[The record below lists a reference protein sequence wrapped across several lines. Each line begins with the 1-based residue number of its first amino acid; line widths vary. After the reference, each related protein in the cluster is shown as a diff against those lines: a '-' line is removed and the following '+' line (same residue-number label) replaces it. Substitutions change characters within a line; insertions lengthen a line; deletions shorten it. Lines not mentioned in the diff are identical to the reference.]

1 MFADTTLTL
10 NNGIK
15 IPQVQM
21 GTWLLNNDEA
31 KKVVRQAILVGYK
44 AFDTARDYGNEVG
57 VGKGIWNSDIE
68 RSDIFP
74 DNQSSNCSQGL

>member
-1 MFADTTLTL
+1 
-10 NNGIK
+10 
-15 IPQVQM
+15 M

-31 KKVVRQAILVGYK
+31 QKSRSSGHSCVYK

-57 VGKGIWNSDIE
+57 VGKGIWNSY
-68 RSDIFP
+68 IFP